1 MKDSMKEWSGISAQT
16 RVKYQRNDKF
26 KQIKK
31 DIYTSPELRK
41 FNYFTKLSKGMINT
55 DDFKILKQIQ
65 SSIFSHPPMALET
78 QDGYEQESLETK
90 LEM

>member
-16 RVKYQRNDKF
+16 RVKYQRRNDKF

-31 DIYTSPELRK
+31 DIYTSLELRK
-41 FNYFTKLSKGMINT
+41 FNYFTKLNKGMINT

-65 SSIFSHPPMALET
+65 AASSPILQWH
-78 QDGYEQESLETK
+78 
-90 LEM
+90 